1 LNIFKEFAGPLLTC
15 TLASILISL
24 LYVFLIRLMPAIMVY
39 SMIFLSLGI
48 LAILCIVGLFTSNI
62 GLTIVMGIIL
72 IIYGIVLYCFRNK
85 IKLGIILVKVAT
97 NFMADKPII
106 FISPVIKIVL
116 TFLFAIFWIY
126 GLSLMQD
133 KLQIQ
138 EAAG

>member
-1 LNIFKEFAGPLLTC
+1 
-15 TLASILISL
+15 
-24 LYVFLIRLMPAIMVY
+24 MPALMVY

-48 LAILCIVGLFTSNI
+48 LALLCIVGLFTSNI